1 MQADQMRS
9 TRAHRIHIQPVR
21 HLPDAPRLMGCRC
34 AAHQNAKQIP
44 TLGRG
49 KPRVPVA
56 GYLRA
61 RRDRD
66 GRRFE
71 MVIQRLGQ
79 TKGIPR
85 LIHIA
90 MRHLSNRVH
99 ACIGPPG
106 CPDRV
111 GARLQL
117 GQRCLDG
124 ALHRRL
130 ILLPLPSG
138 KGRTIVFNL
147 KSISGHV
154 LPYRWR
160 ERGTIPHLSPLVTQ
174 GGSAYP

>member
-21 HLPDAPRLMGCRC
+21 HLPDAPRLM
-34 AAHQNAKQIP
+34 
-44 TLGRG
+44 
-49 KPRVPVA
+49 
-56 GYLRA
+56 
-61 RRDRD
+61 
-66 GRRFE
+66 
-71 MVIQRLGQ
+71 
-79 TKGIPR
+79 
-85 LIHIA
+85 
-90 MRHLSNRVH
+90 
-99 ACIGPPG
+99 
-106 CPDRV
+106 V